1 MKTLI
6 AGTLAA
12 ALIAGCAQRST
23 PPSGT
28 SEQLIVAT
36 ATVEEVN
43 RDTRTVQL
51 RGDADGEVFVVTAGD
66 AVRNFDQI
74 EAGDRVE
81 IDYYESVAL
90 DMAAPEDTGEPITA
104 VVTGRAPEGSLPAGI
119 AATTTSL
126 VVRLNSYDPNT
137 ALATF
142 TTPDG
147 IIRRAQVPPDLRT
160 FVSQRNRGD
169 RILVTLTE
177 AVAVGIT
184 ETG

>member
-6 AGTLAA
+6 AGALAA
-12 ALIAGCAQRST
+12 ALLAGCAQMSMQ
-23 PPSGT
+23 PSGST
-28 SEQLIVAT
+28 EELIVAT
-36 ATVEEVN
+36 ATVEAVDRE
-43 RDTRTVQL
+43 TRTVQL
-51 RGDADGEVFVVTAGD
+51 RDEADGEVFVVTAGEQ
-66 AVRNFDQI
+66 VRNFDQI

-81 IDYYESVAL
+81 IDYYESIAL
-90 DMAAPEDTGEPITA
+90 DMAAPEDTGEPMTA

-126 VVRLNSYDPNT
+126 VVRLNSYDSNS

-147 IIRRAQVPPDLRT
+147 IIRRAQVPPELRN
-160 FVSQRNRGD
+160 FVSQRSRGD

>member
-1 MKTLI
+1 MRTLI
-6 AGTLAA
+6 AGALAA
-12 ALIAGCAQRST
+12 ALLAGCAQMST
-23 PPSGT
+23 RPSSAT
-28 SEQLIVAT
+28 EELISAS
-36 ATVEEVN
+36 ATVEAVDAE
-43 RDTRTVQL
+43 TRTVQL
-51 RGDADGEVFVVTAGD
+51 RGDADGEAFVVTAGD
-66 AVRNFDQI
+66 EVRNFDQI
-74 EAGDRVE
+74 AVGDRVE
-81 IDYYESVAL
+81 IDYYESIAL
-90 DMAAPEDTGEPITA
+90 DMAAPEDTGEPLTA

-147 IIRRAQVPPDLRT
+147 IIRRAQVPADLRN
-160 FVSQRNRGD
+160 FVSQRTRGD